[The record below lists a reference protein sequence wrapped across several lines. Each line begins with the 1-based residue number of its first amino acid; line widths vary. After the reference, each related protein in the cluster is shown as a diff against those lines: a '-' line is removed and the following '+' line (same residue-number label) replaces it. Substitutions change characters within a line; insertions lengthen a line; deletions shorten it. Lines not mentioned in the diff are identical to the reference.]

1 MNGRERWSPLLHTL
15 LAMSFVVAACGD
27 SDGVAGGD
35 VGDGGTD
42 ASVVSSVEPATD
54 TAAVEPA
61 VDTEPLPSNPE
72 PLPGDSGAPPDPWV
86 LIAPAAPLDLPVV
99 EPAADS
105 RAQIEAMFS
114 DVAAFIATDRR
125 SADGGMLDVM
135 EERRAKDDTPDL
147 VLAIFASLTS
157 NGADSYGIIQ
167 AHAAMGLTAG
177 FDPES
182 ARYFE
187 VRQRAAT
194 ALRDANVGA
203 YDIAARARNLSFR
216 SRSCIASALLGDTTS
231 CDDDPAAEALI
242 DELAV
247 VSDLELPDELD
258 DFDDQLSLAADL
270 CSLWVDVKAELG
282 PEQLERVDRIL
293 DGSLI
298 DNRFLGR
305 SECRRGEGLERDAEW
320 DVAAGGAMF
329 APLYEAV
336 VAAGAAGGYD
346 EAVYQ
351 LDDYQAG
358 VVVQRATMNEI
369 AGAAAPI
376 ARSTWTTVDEPNAR
390 FGLLTIA
397 YLGALEAW
405 FQSTVSAGGFDA
417 AKEPTTAL
425 SELVPCGAFLDPRAD
440 LSSCSPEE
448 RAIGEALRT
457 IDLGKY
463 YNRLVAPKDII
474 DWEDVA
480 PRLDLCDVWLDA
492 FGQASS
498 DDQSKIDFQLS
509 QLGLDDLVG
518 VGECDTGIV
527 GSGDSSE

>member
-1 MNGRERWSPLLHTL
+1 MRVRQGWGLLLHAL
-15 LAMSFVVAACGD
+15 LVMSFVAAACGN
-27 SDGVAGGD
+27 SDGAPDGD
-35 VGDGGTD
+35 LGDGGAD
-42 ASVVSSVEPATD
+42 ASVVSSEEPAADAAAD
-54 TAAVEPA
+54 TG
-61 VDTEPLPSNPE
+61 PLASNPE
-72 PLPGDSGAPPDPWV
+72 PLASNSGAPPDPWA
-86 LIAPAAPLDLPVV
+86 LIAPAAPLELPVV
-99 EPAADS
+99 EPAADAP
-105 RAQIEAMFS
+105 AQIQAMFS

-135 EERRAKDDTPDL
+135 EQRRADDDTPDL
-147 VLAIFASLTS
+147 VLAIFASLTGS
-157 NGADSYGIIQ
+157 GADTYGIVQ
-167 AHAAMGLTAG
+167 AHAALGLAAG
-177 FDPES
+177 FDAES
-182 ARYFE
+182 APYFE

-194 ALRDANVGA
+194 VLRDANVGA
-203 YDIAARARNLSFR
+203 YDIAVRARNLSFAG
-216 SRSCIASALLGDTTS
+216 RSCVASALLGDATS

-258 DFDDQLSLAADL
+258 DFDDQLSRATDL
-270 CSLWVDVKAELG
+270 CLLWVDIRAELG
-282 PEQLERVDRIL
+282 AEELERVDRML

-305 SECRRGEGLERDAEW
+305 SECRRDEGLERYAEW

-336 VAAGAAGGYD
+336 VAAGAAAGYD

-358 VVVQRATMNEI
+358 VVVQRATMNDI

-390 FGLLTIA
+390 FGLLAIA
-397 YLGALEAW
+397 YLGGLEAW

-417 AKEPTTAL
+417 AEEPTTAL
-425 SELVPCGAFLDPRAD
+425 SELVPCGVFLDPRAD

-509 QLGLDDLVG
+509 QLGLDDLIG
-518 VGECDTGIV
+518 VSECDTGIV